1 VNDSPDI
8 IERVQQISAAIEQAL
23 DVGDGDTALA
33 LLDTGRHEV
42 SGSLRAR
49 REIDDLVRRSLFSR
63 LNVARKATDPA
74 AETALLNTATE
85 VLGPRET
92 WLSQLKQYLMGD
104 RARLVVVLT
113 WQCETRC
120 TYCTIPKQDGREMSA
135 NTLDSAIE
143 LLMSSGR
150 EKLEL
155 RFFGGEPLMA
165 WEQIQ
170 HGIESAQ
177 SVCEGRD
184 IQFMIT
190 TNGYALTPERIAWL
204 GQHPVQLQVAL
215 DGLPEAH
222 NVHRKSII
230 AGEHSYDHSAID
242 KASLLQAHGVAHEVI
257 HVVHPARIR
266 EFVDD
271 FDHIADQGFERI
283 QINWAHN
290 LIWHEKHLQAFADG
304 LHKLGTNLRK
314 RWAKGESIWLVNLGE
329 TLLKIRTFREI
340 TVDHDGQIYANNA
353 FLYRPSSAPDLCL
366 GHLDDGHN
374 WWRYRL
380 DGADGE
386 DLKELSFAPPVAE
399 NNARVGSIFSSWV
412 RWMQSQGLPDF

>member
-1 VNDSPDI
+1 MNDSNDI
-8 IERVQQISAAIEQAL
+8 IERVHHLSSAIDQAL
-23 DVGDGDTALA
+23 KAGDTNTARALME
-33 LLDTGRHEV
+33 TGQHDM
-42 SGSLRAR
+42 SQSLRGQ
-49 REIDDLVRRSLFSR
+49 REIDDLIRRTLFSH
-63 LNVARKATDPA
+63 LDAARRGTDPA
-74 AETALLNTATE
+74 AESRLLTTATDI
-85 VLGPRET
+85 LGPKEN
-92 WLSQLKQYLMGD
+92 WLPQLKQYFMED

-120 TYCTIPKQDGREMSA
+120 TYCTIPKQDGREMDA
-135 NTLDSAIE
+135 HTLDSAIE

-155 RFFGGEPLMA
+155 RFFGGEPMMA

-170 HGIESAQ
+170 YGIEKAQ
-177 SVCEGRD
+177 SACQGRD

-190 TNGYALTPERIAWL
+190 TNGYALTPERVAWL
-204 GQHPVQLQVAL
+204 GQHPVQLQIAL

-222 NVHRKSII
+222 NVHRKSVVP
-230 AGEHSYDHSAID
+230 GEQSYEHSAID
-242 KASLLQAHGVAHEVI
+242 KAAVLHEHGVSHEII
-257 HVVHPARIR
+257 HVVHPARIN

-271 FDHIADQGFERI
+271 FEHIVDQGFERI

-290 LIWHEKHLQAFADG
+290 VIWHEKHLQAFADG
-304 LHKLGTNLRK
+304 LHKLGDLLRK
-314 RWAKGESIWLVNLGE
+314 RWAKGESVWLVNLGE

-353 FLYRPSSAPDLCL
+353 FLYRPSSASDLCL
-366 GHLDDGHN
+366 GHLDEGHN

-386 DLKELSFAPPVAE
+386 ALKKLSFAAPVAE
-399 NNARVGSIFSSWV
+399 NNARVGTVFSSWI

>member
-1 VNDSPDI
+1 MNDSNDI
-8 IERVQQISAAIEQAL
+8 IERVHHLSSAIDQAL
-23 DVGDGDTALA
+23 QAGERETALT
-33 LLDTGRHEV
+33 LLETGRHEM
-42 SGSLRAR
+42 SGSIRAQRELDDLIRRMLFAHLDAAR
-49 REIDDLVRRSLFSR
+49 R
-63 LNVARKATDPA
+63 ATDPA
-74 AETALLNTATE
+74 AEARWLATATDI
-85 VLGPRET
+85 LGPQEH
-92 WLSQLKQYLMGD
+92 WLSQLRQYLMGD

-120 TYCTIPKQDGREMSA
+120 TYCTIPKQDGREMDGP
-135 NTLDSAIE
+135 TLDSAIE

-155 RFFGGEPLMA
+155 RFFGGEPMMA

-170 HGIESAQ
+170 YGIEAAQ
-177 SVCEGRD
+177 SACQGRD

-190 TNGYALTPERIAWL
+190 TNGYALTPERVAWL
-204 GQHPVQLQVAL
+204 GQHPVQLQIAL

-230 AGEHSYDHSAID
+230 PGELSYDHSAID
-242 KASLLQAHGVAHEVI
+242 KASVLQEHGVAHEVI
-257 HVVHPARIR
+257 LVVHPARIN

-271 FDHIADQGFERI
+271 FEHIVDQGFERI

-290 LIWHEKHLQAFADG
+290 VIWHEKHLHAFADG
-304 LHKLGTNLRK
+304 LHKLGDLLRK
-314 RWAKGESIWLVNLGE
+314 RWANDESIWLINLGE

-353 FLYRPSSAPDLCL
+353 FLYRPSSASDLCL

-386 DLKELSFAPPVAE
+386 ELKQLSFAAPVAE
-399 NNARVGSIFSSWV
+399 NNARVGSVFSSWI